1 MAYYGYTLEKGTTV
15 QFVKNAPHKEYNI
28 DIGDIGVITYVA
40 SSGKYSI
47 HIDGKTNPHE
57 DAYKPHRLYGEDGDF
72 WIPFECVKKYMFKKG
87 DRVQILSNTSK
98 YKGQYGTVAYD
109 AGSYS
114 VKVHIDGRNLDSPI
128 EYTHKGV
135 KLIKNDTYE
144 SEEFKMAKLTGFK
157 RVAVIEIANTNY
169 YYALFDE
176 DINAKDTVL
185 VSGSASNKILSV
197 KEIITPE
204 EVKEKFSKE
213 ITAEV
218 MCKVDLSSYNKR
230 VENRKKAEELRK
242 EMDKKIAEMDVM
254 NKYTMYAE
262 RNPEL
267 AKMLESYRELVD

>member
-1 MAYYGYTLEKGTTV
+1 MAYVGSLERGTTV
-15 QFVKNAPHKEYNI
+15 KFIKKPHNKEY
-28 DIGDIGVITYVA
+28 DINVGDIGVITYVA

-47 HIDGKTNPHE
+47 HIDGKQNPHE

-72 WIPFECVKKYMFKKG
+72 WIPFECVKQYMFKKG
-87 DRVQILSNTSK
+87 DRVQILSSASK

-109 AGSYS
+109 ARSYY
-114 VKVHIDGRNLDSPI
+114 VKVHIDGRDLDSPI
-128 EYTHKGV
+128 EYTHRGV

-144 SEEFKMAKLTGFK
+144 SEEFKMTKLTGFK

-185 VSGSASNKILSV
+185 VSGSASNRILTV
-197 KEIITPE
+197 KEVITPE
-204 EVKEKFSKE
+204 EAKEKYNKD
-213 ITAEV
+213 ICAEV
-218 MCKVDLSSYNKR
+218 MCKVDLSYYNKR

>member
-1 MAYYGYTLEKGTTV
+1 MAYYPTLEKGTTV
-15 QFVKNAPHKEYNI
+15 KFIKKPNNKEY
-28 DIGDIGVITYVA
+28 DIAVGDIGVITYVA

-47 HIDGKTNPHE
+47 HIDGKQNPHE

-72 WIPFECVKKYMFKKG
+72 WIPFECVKAYKFKKN
-87 DRVQILSNTSK
+87 DRVQILSSTSK
-98 YKGQYGTVAYD
+98 YRGQYGTVAYD
-109 AGSYS
+109 ANHCY
-114 VKVHIDGRNLDSPI
+114 VKVHIDGRDNESPI
-128 EYTHKGV
+128 EYSQTSL

-157 RVAVIEIANTNY
+157 RVAVIEMSGTNY

-176 DINAKDTVL
+176 DINVKDTVL
-185 VSGSASNKILSV
+185 VTGSASNKILSI
-197 KEIITPE
+197 KEILTTE
-204 EVKEKFSKE
+204 EAKEKCEKD

-218 MCKVDLSSYNKR
+218 MCKVDLSTYNKR

-267 AKMLESYRELVD
+267 AKMLETYRELVD

>member
-1 MAYYGYTLEKGTTV
+1 MAYYGYKLEKGTTV
-15 QFVKNAPHKEYNI
+15 QFIKNTPHKEYNI
-28 DIGDIGVITYVA
+28 EIGDIGVITYVA

-47 HIDGKTNPHE
+47 HIDGKQNPHE
-57 DAYKPHRLYGEDGDF
+57 DAYLPHRLYGEEGDF

-128 EYTHKGV
+128 EYTHKGI

-157 RVAVIEIANTNY
+157 RVAVIEMSGTNY
-169 YYALFDE
+169 YYALFD
-176 DINAKDTVL
+176 DNIDVKDTVL
-185 VSGSASNKILSV
+185 VSGSASNKIYSI

-204 EVKEKFSKE
+204 EAKEKCSKD

-218 MCKVDLSSYNKR
+218 MCKVDLFSYNKR

-242 EMDKKIAEMDVM
+242 EMDKKIAEMDEM

-267 AKMLESYRELVD
+267 MKMLETYRELVD